1 MNLQQD
7 RREQKMTTGSVID
20 IHAHVF
26 PDAVAQK
33 AADSIGTFY
42 GMNARHSGT
51 VSELTGEYDR
61 AGINRGCIHSVAVT
75 PHYIPA
81 INRFIAETVR
91 QYSGRFTG
99 FAAIHPEAEDIPGLI
114 DETKAMGLKGFK
126 IHPDMQRFALDSP
139 EAMDMFSLLEGQMPV
154 MIHTGDRRF
163 EYSNPKRMK
172 RVLDTFPRLTC
183 ICAHLGGWSE
193 WEDAWK
199 TLAGYENVYVDT
211 SSSLYAF
218 TPEKGREMI
227 RHYSRE
233 RVLFG
238 TDYPMWTPG
247 EELDRFRKLQLSD
260 DEAER
265 ILYRNAADLLQIT

>member
-1 MNLQQD
+1 
-7 RREQKMTTGSVID
+7 MTTVPIID

-26 PDAVAQK
+26 PDAIAQK
-33 AADSIGTFY
+33 AAGSIGKFY
-42 GMNARHSGT
+42 GMTAKHCGT
-51 VSELTGEYDR
+51 VRQLADEYGK
-61 AGINRGCIHSVAVT
+61 AGICSGCIHSVAVT
-75 PHYIPA
+75 PQYIPA

-91 QYSGRFTG
+91 NDPGKFTG
-99 FAAIHPEAEDIPGLI
+99 YAAIHPGAEDNPGLI
-114 DETKAMGLKGFK
+114 DEVRSMGLKGFK
-126 IHPDMQRFALDSP
+126 IHPDMQQFALDSP
-139 EAMDMFSLLEGQMPV
+139 EAMNMFSRIEGQMPV

-172 RVLDTFPRLTC
+172 RVLDTFPHLIC

-218 TPEKGREMI
+218 TPEKGRDMI

-247 EELDRFRKLQLSD
+247 EELDRFRKLELT
-260 DEAER
+260 DEETEK
-265 ILYRNAADLLQIT
+265 ILYRNAAELLQLT